1 MQGTSLSP
9 LGAALLPAY
18 LVFTV
23 AIGWVARRRKST
35 AADYLNA
42 SRSLPLWIVVAS
54 FLSANCGALEII
66 GLSAMAAEYGVQ
78 ALQFYWIGAIPAMI
92 FVALWMIP
100 VYMKSG
106 VESVPEYLQA
116 RYSSNLRFLNA
127 CITAI
132 ITLLLAGISLYAM
145 AQVLQVV
152 LGISFWSGVLLSAV
166 VVFIYALLGGV
177 RATIFNEVL
186 QLAVVLAGLV
196 PLLVRTI
203 ELAKSP
209 SVHAAIH
216 RHLWKGLPLA
226 STLAPMDVTGV
237 AVGLGFVL
245 SFGYWGTDFVLMQR
259 ALASRSLQEARQ
271 VPLWAGFG
279 KLAFSMIVVLPGLA
293 ASRLIPG
300 LGSIIRFDQALPEM
314 MKLFYGPAMLGLG
327 LTAIAASLM
336 SGLAANISAFAA
348 VWTEDIYRAH
358 LRRGLPE
365 RHYLRMGYAALCFAT
380 VFSIAASSLSL
391 HFGNLMEQV
400 QLIFSLFSAPFLAI
414 FLLGMAYK
422 KTTATAALA
431 GFFSGAGVA
440 LLHQFLVWR
449 HCISYGSIMSSDFH
463 AAIYSFTTSLTI
475 GLLGSRKGV
484 EQNRSGRPALVFHW
498 SEAVQG
504 GNTSTLLALAGLL
517 LIACIALNVIWR

>member
-1 MQGTSLSP
+1 MQGTSLSL

-186 QLAVVLAGLV
+186 QLAERKDAT
-196 PLLVRTI
+196 TI
-203 ELAKSP
+203 
-209 SVHAAIH
+209 H
-216 RHLWKGLPLA
+216 KGRDL
-226 STLAPMDVTGV
+226 
-237 AVGLGFVL
+237 
-245 SFGYWGTDFVLMQR
+245 
-259 ALASRSLQEARQ
+259 
-271 VPLWAGFG
+271 
-279 KLAFSMIVVLPGLA
+279 LAF
-293 ASRLIPG
+293 
-300 LGSIIRFDQALPEM
+300 
-314 MKLFYGPAMLGLG
+314 K
-327 LTAIAASLM
+327 
-336 SGLAANISAFAA
+336 
-348 VWTEDIYRAH
+348 
-358 LRRGLPE
+358 
-365 RHYLRMGYAALCFAT
+365 
-380 VFSIAASSLSL
+380 
-391 HFGNLMEQV
+391 
-400 QLIFSLFSAPFLAI
+400 
-414 FLLGMAYK
+414 
-422 KTTATAALA
+422 
-431 GFFSGAGVA
+431 
-440 LLHQFLVWR
+440 
-449 HCISYGSIMSSDFH
+449 
-463 AAIYSFTTSLTI
+463 
-475 GLLGSRKGV
+475 
-484 EQNRSGRPALVFHW
+484 
-498 SEAVQG
+498 
-504 GNTSTLLALAGLL
+504 
-517 LIACIALNVIWR
+517 